1 MIYIL
6 KTAVEHTNTPAKN
19 KYFSA
24 YSYENCNMKQ
34 KGNYNLMFVLGERHH
49 CKPKQ
54 QPFLGIW
61 LLLLV
66 VSPPGFQQVQGRAA
80 AGPST
85 AGVVKRQPL
94 CLSPVAK
101 LSGAEALQ
109 VTRWQPQL

>member
-6 KTAVEHTNTPAKN
+6 KTAVDHTNTPAKN

-34 KGNYNLMFVLGERHH
+34 KGNYNLMFVLGE
-49 CKPKQ
+49 KTPLQTKQ

-66 VSPPGFQQVQGRAA
+66 VS
-80 AGPST
+80 
-85 AGVVKRQPL
+85 
-94 CLSPVAK
+94 SP
-101 LSGAEALQ
+101 
-109 VTRWQPQL
+109 